1 MKASMGT
8 FVKQALSNYL
18 TAKILTDA
26 VIKNSRTSDVITVK
40 GALPDG
46 RILTLKRISLKD
58 K

>member
-46 RILTLKRISLKD
+46 RILTLKRIRR
-58 K
+58 